1 MICVLIGC
9 QGNGKVK
16 MTMRQEA
23 LMTMNYSKKERSN
36 LPLRKM
42 PVDFIKAAEP
52 YNPSKIIYGLENL
65 ELKKEKAEE
74 KIITKKQTSSEAKS
88 FDQDIEAIEIDD
100 DSDDIEEVA
109 VEQVSVEKESDAEVT
124 IEQKV
129 TESDANGEVTVK
141 ETLTSTSNA
150 FGSFLEKNEHVNDNE
165 ETEVDALTTAF
176 GSYLEKNKREND
188 KEDMEVDASATAFG
202 SFLEKNKNGDEDA
215 SHVTESMEHSEEVI
229 DPNTGEE
236 LAIDRLSVE
245 SDEDAPSFFF
255 DTQGDES
262 VSKEEQATPKVVP
275 YYQKKQEDPR
285 LSAKSIENIRAYEE
299 AKIVEEE
306 LVEREKPTKTSKK
319 KQRMPVYDY
328 GDEDENAFP
337 MEDERMAAFDAD
349 EVERLR
355 KMSGWDI
362 GGDEVHENHLPDGLS
377 LLSYMNRITQT
388 VYSSIGRRFKVD
400 WTDEYGYAL
409 PEFVDEQDIYNSLVT
424 LGYTEDDITDIIQ
437 SLGGNVSDDE
447 EPVDEDIDDYYD
459 DEDDG
464 FLDDSS
470 DDGND
475 ELDEVIH
482 QLINQD
488 NSSSQRGKNRRDA
501 ILESYGAERLPKST
515 KKKNNKMPDFD
526 AGDDELNKQLQD
538 QWLAGREARKR
549 KKEER
554 ELARRE
560 GRLSRQYKN
569 SLIPSLRD
577 IYPHHMTMDDVF
589 EETRKLLADPGRT
602 TVAFPPMDKNA
613 RGIVKSIGEAYNL
626 TTKCK
631 SDGHKFIFFTKNS
644 NTRYDGN
651 DSHVVAMF
659 RGKRPYFPRVDLKG
673 KKKRDAAAQLQP
685 PKGNKKAGHKPKEG
699 DIVGHKATEIGT
711 DNIGR
716 VMLEKMGWK
725 KGMGLGTTNV
735 GIVEPIPAK
744 VKNTKWGIGKSDE
757 PSI

>member
-1 MICVLIGC
+1 
-9 QGNGKVK
+9 
-16 MTMRQEA
+16 
-23 LMTMNYSKKERSN
+23 MNYSKKERSN

-65 ELKKEKAEE
+65 ELKQEKEKEKGKEE
-74 KIITKKQTSSEAKS
+74 GIENVTKGRSSEAKS
-88 FDQDIEAIEIDD
+88 FDQDLEAVEIDD
-100 DSDDIEEVA
+100 DSDDMEEVA
-109 VEQVSVEKESDAEVT
+109 VEQVSVEKEVE
-124 IEQKV
+124 EKV
-129 TESDANGEVTVK
+129 SETDSKMATTSEIK
-141 ETLTSTSNA
+141 ETLTSASKVV
-150 FGSFLEKNEHVNDNE
+150 GSFSEEEKDGHCDEEREVNTPATVVGDSVSEKAKNIGSI
-165 ETEVDALTTAF
+165 ETEMT
-176 GSYLEKNKREND
+176 
-188 KEDMEVDASATAFG
+188 
-202 SFLEKNKNGDEDA
+202 
-215 SHVTESMEHSEEVI
+215 MEHSKELTDVNMEV
-229 DPNTGEE
+229 E
-236 LAIDRLSVE
+236 LGMDQLSVE

-262 VSKEEQATPKVVP
+262 ISKKGQEPKPKVVP
-275 YYQKKQEDPR
+275 YYQKKQEGPR
-285 LSAKSIENIRAYEE
+285 LSAKSIENIRAYEKANTAE
-299 AKIVEEE
+299 EKLIRKVEQ
-306 LVEREKPTKTSKK
+306 EKPKPKPSKTK
-319 KQRMPVYDY
+319 QEMPVYDS
-328 GDEDENAFP
+328 GDEEVFP
-337 MEDERMAAFDAD
+337 MEDERLAAFDK
-349 EVERLR
+349 EEMESLR

-377 LLSYMNRITQT
+377 LLSYMRRITQT
-388 VYSSIGRRFKVD
+388 VYSSLGRRFKVD

-409 PEFVDEQDIYNSLVT
+409 PEFVDEQDIYNSLIT
-424 LGYTEDDITDIIQ
+424 LGYTEDDITDIIR

-447 EPVDEDIDDYYD
+447 DPVDEDIDDYND
-459 DEDDG
+459 DENDS

-470 DDGND
+470 DGSTD
-475 ELDEVIH
+475 ELDHVIH

-501 ILESYGAERLPKST
+501 ILESYGAERTPKST

-538 QWLAGREARKR
+538 QWIASREARKR
-549 KKEER
+549 KKEDR

-589 EETRKLLADPGRT
+589 EETRKFLADPGRT

-626 TTKCK
+626 TAKCK

-644 NTRYDGN
+644 NTRYDRN

-659 RGKRPYFPRVDLKG
+659 RGKRPFFPRVDLKG

-685 PKGNKKAGHKPKEG
+685 PKGKKTAGHKPKEG

-716 VMLEKMGWK
+716 VMLEKMGWRR
-725 KGMGLGTTNV
+725 GMGLGTTNV

-757 PSI
+757 PPI